1 MSLKKKIVLGFFVS
15 AFVIALLSA
24 FLYLNFVE
32 IKKETVFLEMTDTL
46 RSKSLQLRR
55 HEKNYFLYAPQHAS
69 DESKAIYG
77 YLQEMDD
84 ILLSAK
90 TPAADRA
97 SSLRGLIQEY
107 RDQFIRIEALVEGV
121 ASESG
126 SLERS
131 SPAYSRVS
139 RLVEANFLD
148 KPLEDVAY
156 LQETLSL
163 KPDHSIIIILRELD
177 AGIAALRKTGEN
189 ILIAS
194 KELDRAAR
202 DKVDGF
208 IRISR
213 IAILVFFPLFLIV
226 GFGSMLFIISNVVKR
241 LQLLS
246 DLAEKTGAGNFA
258 HVEEPVPSWG
268 RDEVGQLIRK
278 FNDMEDQLSQR
289 EKELLQSRK
298 LAAIGTL
305 ASGVA
310 HELNNPLNNIYTTAQ
325 RLLKKAGEDGPDYIT
340 KGLGDIFSQTMRV
353 KSIVADLLEFARGR
367 EPHFMAVELRGLITG
382 AYKHLENTKNLTDIA
397 LHIEMHPEEI
407 VLYADTE
414 QIEQVFI
421 NLFSNAVEAMAGK
434 GALSIKAVEEDNRVK
449 IRVADTGPG
458 MSRDTVEK
466 IFEPFFTTKDKGT
479 GLGLAIVFN
488 IIQKHRGEITVES
501 TEGTG
506 TTFIISLPKKAP

>member
-1 MSLKKKIVLGFFVS
+1 
-15 AFVIALLSA
+15 
-24 FLYLNFVE
+24 
-32 IKKETVFLEMTDTL
+32 
-46 RSKSLQLRR
+46 
-55 HEKNYFLYAPQHAS
+55 
-69 DESKAIYG
+69 
-77 YLQEMDD
+77 
-84 ILLSAK
+84 
-90 TPAADRA
+90 
-97 SSLRGLIQEY
+97 
-107 RDQFIRIEALVEGV
+107 
-121 ASESG
+121 
-126 SLERS
+126 
-131 SPAYSRVS
+131 VS

-163 KPDHSIIIILRELD
+163 RPDHSIIIILRELD
-177 AGIAALRKTGEN
+177 AGITTLRKTGEN

-194 KELDRAAR
+194 KELDKAAR

-208 IRISR
+208 IKISR

-246 DLAEKTGAGNFA
+246 DLAEKTGAGDFA
-258 HVEEPVPSWG
+258 HIKEPVPSWG
-268 RDEVGQLIRK
+268 TDEVGQLIRK

-289 EKELLQSRK
+289 ERELLQSRK

-325 RLLKKAGEDGPDYIT
+325 RLMKKAGEDSPAYIT
-340 KGLGDIFSQTMRV
+340 KGLGDIFGQTMRV

-367 EPHFMAVELRGLITG
+367 EPHIMAVELRGLITG

-397 LHIEMHPEEI
+397 LHIEMFPEEI

-421 NLFSNAVEAMAGK
+421 NLFSNAVEAMSGK

-449 IRVADTGPG
+449 IRVTDTGPG

-501 TEGTG
+501 TEGRG